1 MSLLRNLLVK
11 CYNERRAHEWR
22 LSILQMLYT
31 TGQKFLVKQPFD
43 SFAPVRENSL
53 TKWFVDGS
61 DYMESIADAIDAAKE
76 EIFITGFFLSPE
88 IYLKRPMISGDM
100 WRLDK
105 LLKRKAVI
113 HKCLSMCNY
122 LKNYILNFNI

>member
-1 MSLLRNLLVK
+1 
-11 CYNERRAHEWR
+11 
-22 LSILQMLYT
+22 MLYT